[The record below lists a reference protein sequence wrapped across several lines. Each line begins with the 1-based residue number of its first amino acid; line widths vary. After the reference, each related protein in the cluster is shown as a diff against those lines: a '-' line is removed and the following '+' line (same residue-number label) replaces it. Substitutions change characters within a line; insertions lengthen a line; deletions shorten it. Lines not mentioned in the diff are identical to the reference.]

1 MRKHRLL
8 VPSCWAALLLLAVAC
23 DRPRS
28 TVEIVTGDFVPYT
41 DEQTE
46 GYGSLTQSL
55 TAALTG
61 LGYRPRYR
69 FVPFH
74 SAKELAAKRRVAGTF
89 PWFVTDETRRNWI
102 VVEPPLMEL
111 EYVFFGRRDSL
122 QREGIDPRSASSLE
136 DLDGLVFGGVKGY
149 TYTDA
154 VRRRIDSGHMFDA
167 ESLAFRALFG
177 LGNEE
182 DAVDVVQASR
192 EVGLRLIADRFAHQE
207 AEIVLLDGGDLSHRE
222 PVYFLVNPSY
232 PGAEELA
239 GELGEEL
246 RRIRASEG
254 PGGRPD
260 GFESPPRVL
269 LSGPEDAPG
278 VPAYANRD
286 DDEAAW
292 WIPHGSSAVVV
303 RWAEAFEPAISTRD
317 GDDFEARC
325 RVRLLEEPARGRLAW
340 VAGRYVRR
348 GDDP

>member
-1 MRKHRLL
+1 MRKSLIITL
-8 VPSCWAALLLLAVAC
+8 PCLALLLLTASC

-41 DEQTE
+41 DARSE
-46 GYGSLTQSL
+46 GYGTLTQSL

-69 FVPFH
+69 FVPFY
-74 SAKELAAKRRVAGTF
+74 SAKELATKRRVAGTF

-102 VVEPPLMEL
+102 VVEQPLMEL

-122 QREGIDPRSASSLE
+122 QREGIDPLSASSLG

-154 VRRRIDSGHMFDA
+154 VRRRIDAGHMFDA

-182 DAVDVVQASR
+182 DAVDIVQASR

-207 AEIVLLDGGDLSHRE
+207 AEIVLLDAGDLSHRE
-222 PVYFLVNPSY
+222 PLYFLVNPNY

-246 RRIRASEG
+246 QRIRASG
-254 PGGRPD
+254 VHGARPD
-260 GFESPPRVL
+260 GFESTPRVL
-269 LSGPEDAPG
+269 LSGPDDALG
-278 VPAYANRD
+278 VPAYRNRD

-303 RWAEAFEPAISTRD
+303 RWADAFNPAISK
-317 GDDFEARC
+317 GDDEPEARC
-325 RVRLLEEPARGRLAW
+325 RVRLLEEPARGRLVW
-340 VAGRYVRR
+340 IAGRYVRR
-348 GDDP
+348 GEDP